1 MEPGHDV
8 QAPQPPAMAPGQQPW
23 EYSLRK
29 YLLLLATL
37 VVTVTYDAAFNPPGG
52 VWQDGT
58 HDDVGQGQR
67 LAGDPVI
74 RDTHYHRYIA
84 FFYCN
89 ATAFAMSLV
98 LIVLIL
104 ILAVRHDKEK
114 EKKDAIWVASDVV
127 LLRAVMVL
135 DLLSLVG
142 AYAAGTCRD
151 KVSTVYSAVL
161 VAAVFIYIVVIKLLD
176 WWFPDNTSGSGGV
189 TPTPKPSPSS
199 GSGAMSVPI
208 DDSDSGVP
216 RVQEK
221 EALKKLKA
229 EERFSKVLMLL
240 ATFAVSITYV
250 AGLSTPGGF
259 WDNTEGGHRAGEAI
273 LMDRQMVRLRLFYVC
288 NTTAFAASL
297 VIITVVLLDTKS
309 EKKKTPFWCSMIT
322 LVGIVG
328 AYIASSTQETA
339 TVAYL
344 VSLIIAFA
352 LYVVLLVAVGGPL
365 IQTIGGTSFGIAI
378 QRLYVFASDWL
389 QLQGASY
396 TDVR

>member
-1 MEPGHDV
+1 V
-8 QAPQPPAMAPGQQPW
+8 
-23 EYSLRK
+23 
-29 YLLLLATL
+29 
-37 VVTVTYDAAFNPPGG
+37 
-52 VWQDGT
+52 
-58 HDDVGQGQR
+58 
-67 LAGDPVI
+67 
-74 RDTHYHRYIA
+74 
-84 FFYCN
+84 FFYLN
-89 ATAFAMSLV
+89 ASAFAFSLMGFFQA
-98 LIVLIL
+98 I
-104 ILAVRHDKEK
+104 ILAIRGEDGSGIIFTFVRNIMLITMMSFTGSYGVAALSDKFST
-114 EKKDAIWVASDVV
+114 IYYVV
-127 LLRAVMVL
+127 LLGAVVVYFMFQVSWDSFRQSNANHSEVVL
-135 DLLSLVG
+135 GEPLHH
-142 AYAAGTCRD
+142 
-151 KVSTVYSAVL
+151 
-161 VAAVFIYIVVIKLLD
+161 
-176 WWFPDNTSGSGGV
+176 
-189 TPTPKPSPSS
+189 SP
-199 GSGAMSVPI
+199 
-208 DDSDSGVP
+208 
-216 RVQEK
+216 QEHLR
-221 EALKKLKA
+221 E
-229 EERFSKVLMLL
+229 VLMLL
-240 ATFAVSITYV
+240 ATFAVNVTYV
-250 AGLSTPGGF
+250 AGLNTPGGF